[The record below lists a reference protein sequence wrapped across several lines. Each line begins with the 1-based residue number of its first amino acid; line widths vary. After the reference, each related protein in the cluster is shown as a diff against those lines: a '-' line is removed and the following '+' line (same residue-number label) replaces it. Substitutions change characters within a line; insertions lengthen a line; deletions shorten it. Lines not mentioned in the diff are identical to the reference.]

1 MMVLKVMLPLLYS
14 TLKTNTIYMGQCIVY
29 LQMNNK
35 TTSKILAVLT
45 AMIALT
51 SAVSTEVQALPI
63 QEQQVNAN
71 DIQPQL
77 SYQEVSELLQTDKS
91 FEDIEGLNL
100 QIENTNIVAV
110 YSNEGANGNFVY
122 QYMVE
127 LKA

>member
-1 MMVLKVMLPLLYS
+1 MLPLLYS